1 MWLTESFNLSRVCA
15 TALLDAY
22 CKNDT
27 PQMSEIAVEAQL
39 MSTFYSTNPAES
51 ERLEVLGG
59 IAVELLRSASPERTE
74 NLDPYVR
81 LLLHLARPDLIDTV
95 FEHQH

>member
-1 MWLTESFNLSRVCA
+1 MKQESLNLSRNCA

-22 CKNDT
+22 CRDNG

-39 MSTFYSTNPAES
+39 MSAFYSADAAGS

-59 IAVELLRSASPERTE
+59 IAVELHRASTGGHAEHV
-74 NLDPYVR
+74 DPYLR
-81 LLLHLARPDLIDTV
+81 LLLHLARPELMESV
-95 FEHQH
+95 FDQHN

>member
-1 MWLTESFNLSRVCA
+1 MTESFNLSRVCA

-22 CKNDT
+22 CKNDA

-39 MSTFYSTNPAES
+39 MSTFYATNPAES

-59 IAVELLRSASPERTE
+59 IALELLRSSSLAYGE

-81 LLLHLARPDLIDTV
+81 LLLHLARPDLIETV
-95 FEHQH
+95 FERHN

>member
-1 MWLTESFNLSRVCA
+1 MQEAFQLSRVCA

-22 CKNDT
+22 CKNDA

-39 MSTFYSTNPAES
+39 MSTFYATNAAES

-59 IAVELLRSASPERTE
+59 IAVELLRSSTPEHADN

-81 LLLHLARPDLIDTV
+81 LLLHLARPDLIETV
-95 FEHQH
+95 FDHHN